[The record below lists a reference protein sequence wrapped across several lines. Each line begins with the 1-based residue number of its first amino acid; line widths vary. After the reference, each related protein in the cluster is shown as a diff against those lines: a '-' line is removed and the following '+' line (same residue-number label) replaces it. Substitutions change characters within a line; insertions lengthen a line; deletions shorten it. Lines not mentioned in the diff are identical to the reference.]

1 MEKQHGTQP
10 KREVVDKAE
19 AVEAIREASWSI
31 PPSHAT
37 AAKPDPLPGLP
48 ESRDLLHSL
57 RAKGWDLVKRDDE
70 AEIQLGALKEE
81 LELIKKTR
89 RDPDEIRLAVT
100 AVELAVSSGS
110 TNSGSIIATARAI
123 LQFILEDIPEEKKP

>member
-1 MEKQHGTQP
+1 MSEWDTKDYDPIYDRAHGLADEIARVA
-10 KREVVDKAE
+10 REIATRPCPTCGPAPDPDRE

-57 RAKGWDLVKRDDE
+57 RAKGWDLVKRD
-70 AEIQLGALKEE
+70 L
-81 LELIKKTR
+81 
-89 RDPDEIRLAVT
+89 
-100 AVELAVSSGS
+100 
-110 TNSGSIIATARAI
+110 
-123 LQFILEDIPEEKKP
+123 

>member
-1 MEKQHGTQP
+1 MSEWDTKDYDPIYDRAHGLADEIAFVGEIEFYEGPYMWTP
-10 KREVVDKAE
+10 DPDRE

-57 RAKGWDLVKRDDE
+57 RAKGWDLVKRD
-70 AEIQLGALKEE
+70 L
-81 LELIKKTR
+81 
-89 RDPDEIRLAVT
+89 
-100 AVELAVSSGS
+100 
-110 TNSGSIIATARAI
+110 
-123 LQFILEDIPEEKKP
+123 